1 MPKTPVTP
9 PLVGSYDI
17 QFGGFD
23 KLMPFRIREVLL
35 VAAPYDSFLLAD
47 DDALTE
53 LVFSE
58 YLDLNLR
65 YAPRVTRVATAAEA
79 LKRLGSERFDL
90 VITMASV
97 GNLDVAG
104 FAREAKRLVPDLPV
118 ILLCFNMMDVA
129 QLAEEDKAAVDRV
142 FVWLG
147 DPRIFMSIIKLVED
161 QRNIDH
167 DIGLSSVQAIIV
179 VEDSVRFYSS
189 YLPVLY
195 AEFMKQTQL
204 LMAEGINLSHKMLRM
219 RARPKILLA
228 HDFESAWALYEK
240 YQGNLLGVITDI
252 QFMHE
257 GKEDPRAGLV
267 LAERVKAQIP
277 DMPVLVQSSDA
288 SKSKAAEA
296 VGASFLHKTSANLL
310 KQLQD
315 FILKYFGFGDF
326 VFHDAAGREHG
337 RASDLHGMIEA
348 LKAAP
353 DSAVEFHANRNH
365 FSKWLMAR
373 TEFEIAYR
381 IRPRKV
387 AEFKNIGELRR
398 FLIETMHRFLQ
409 KTQLGT
415 IIQFDGR
422 YFDEESP
429 FVKIGRGSIGGK
441 ARGLAFVN
449 FLLSKTDLA
458 QRFEGVRITVPHTS
472 VISTDVF
479 DFFMEHSGL
488 NIFVR
493 AEHTN
498 AELAEAFLKA
508 ELPGY
513 VISDLRTIVGKIH
526 GPLAVRSSSMLEDSR
541 AQPFAGVYKTYM
553 LPNSHPDMEERV
565 RQLGRAV
572 KLVYASTYSVE
583 ARSYLRF
590 STHLPD
596 EEKMAVIVQHLVG
609 RPRGED
615 GRRYYPNF
623 SGVAQSYNYYPV
635 PPIAAEDGVAYVA
648 LGLGKTIMDGYRS
661 LRFSPKHP
669 HHLHQF
675 STVNDYLANSQREF
689 LALDT
694 RRSADDLGYEHEPNM
709 TWLGLDAAEADRTLS
724 PVGSTYSAENAA
736 VYDGTSRPGT
746 RLVTFAP
753 ILKDDVF
760 PLPAVLN
767 CITRMGMEAMGS
779 HVEIEFAVNLD
790 RGEDG
795 LQEFAI
801 LQMRPMISRWS
812 TQKVKLEGEPGQSV
826 LCQSPRTLGNGYVHN
841 VTDVVYVKP
850 ERFEA
855 ARTVEIAGEIGRIN
869 EALKSEGRQCLLIG
883 PGRWGSADPWLGI
896 PVRWNQ
902 ISESRVI
909 VETTLQDF
917 VIDPS
922 YGTHFFHNVTSLGL
936 GYFTVRPQ
944 PAWRRVSALGLA
956 RRPARGRRDRAAA
969 PCAAGQAARHPH
981 RRLHRPR
988 GHPHPLS
995 VSGAGEPADAP
1006 GQFKRLTRFGD
1017 LEPGRREEISR
1028 PISRK
1033 DENRSRDR
1041 VTRPQFDMEC
1051 RAYGGG
1057 RGGGDPE
1064 PRHERGRQ
1072 AGAADAAIERPA
1084 QQGEFDPAREAGR
1097 NGEPGHAP
1105 ARRDAEPVRAGN
1117 GAQIP

>member
-1 MPKTPVTP
+1 MEKTRAA
-9 PLVGSYDI
+9 PLIGTYDI

-65 YAPRVTRVATAAEA
+65 YAPRVTRVSTAAEA
-79 LKRLGSERFDL
+79 LKRLGAERFDL
-90 VITMASV
+90 VIAMASV

-104 FAREAKRLVPDLPV
+104 FAAAAKRLVADLPV

-129 QLAEEDKAAVDRV
+129 QLSEADKAAVDRV

-167 DIGLSSVQAIIV
+167 DRSLSSVQAIIL

-195 AEFMKQTQL
+195 AELMKQTQL
-204 LMAEGINLSHKMLRM
+204 LMAEGLNLSHKMLRM

-240 YQGNLLGVITDI
+240 YVGNLLGIITDV
-252 QFMHE
+252 QFRRE
-257 GKEDPRAGLV
+257 GKEDPRAGLI
-267 LAERVKAQIP
+267 LAERVKSAIP

-288 SKSKAAEA
+288 SKAAAAEA
-296 VGASFLHKTSANLL
+296 VGASFLHKTSQNLL
-310 KQLQD
+310 RQLQD

-326 VFHDAAGREHG
+326 VFRDSSGREYG

-353 DSAVEFHANRNH
+353 DSAIEFHANRNH

-373 TEFEIAYR
+373 TEFEVAYR
-381 IRPRKV
+381 IRPRRV
-387 AEFKNIGELRR
+387 AEFKNLGDLRR
-398 FLIETMHRFLQ
+398 LLIETMHRFLQ

-449 FLLSKTDLA
+449 LLLSKTDLA
-458 QRFEGVRITVPHTS
+458 QRFEGVRVTVPHTS

-479 DFFMEHSGL
+479 DFFMESNALNAFARGEHS
-488 NIFVR
+488 
-493 AEHTN
+493 N

-508 ELPGY
+508 DLPAY
-513 VISDLRTIVGKIH
+513 VLDDLRTMAGKIH

-553 LPNSHPDMEERV
+553 LPNNAPDIEERV
-565 RQLGRAV
+565 RQLARAV
-572 KLVYASTYSVE
+572 KLVYASTYATE
-583 ARSYLRF
+583 ARAYLRF
-590 STHLPD
+590 STHLPE

-609 RPRGED
+609 RPRGEQ
-615 GRRYYPNF
+615 GRRYYPSF

-694 RRSADDLGYEHEPNM
+694 QSGAGELGYEHEPNM
-709 TWLGLDAAEADRTLS
+709 AWLGLDAAEADQTLG
-724 PVGSTYSAENAA
+724 PVGSTYSAENEC
-736 VYDGTSRPGT
+736 VYDGTSRPGV

-760 PLPAVLN
+760 PLPEVLN
-767 CITRMGMEAMGS
+767 AVTRMGMEAMGS

-790 RGEDG
+790 CGEDG
-795 LQEFAI
+795 RREFAI

-812 TQKVKLEGEPGQSV
+812 ARQVRLDGAPGQSV
-826 LCQSPRTLGNGYVHN
+826 LCESPRTLGNGYVQN

-850 ERFEA
+850 ERFEP
-855 ARTVEIAGEIGRIN
+855 ARTAEIAGEIGRIN
-869 EALKSEGRQCLLIG
+869 EALRREGRQCLLIG

-909 VETTLQDF
+909 VETTLRDF
-917 VIDPS
+917 AIDPS

-936 GYFTVRPQ
+936 GYFTVHDQHGGGTLRWDWLDAQ
-944 PAWRRVSALGLA
+944 PAVAETELLRHVRLA
-956 RRPARGRRDRAAA
+956 R
-969 PCAAGQAARHPH
+969 
-981 RRLHRPR
+981 
-988 GHPHPLS
+988 PLDIRIDGS
-995 VSGAGEPADAP
+995 
-1006 GQFKRLTRFGD
+1006 T
-1017 LEPGRREEISR
+1017 
-1028 PISRK
+1028 
-1033 DENRSRDR
+1033 
-1041 VTRPQFDMEC
+1041 
-1051 RAYGGG
+1051 G
-1057 RGGGDPE
+1057 RGVILTPE
-1064 PRHERGRQ
+1064 AVQ
-1072 AGAADAAIERPA
+1072 AP
-1084 QQGEFDPAREAGR
+1084 
-1097 NGEPGHAP
+1097 
-1105 ARRDAEPVRAGN
+1105 
-1117 GAQIP
+1117 

>member
-1 MPKTPVTP
+1 MDKTLGA

-23 KLMPFRIREVLL
+23 KLMPFRIREALL

-65 YAPRVTRVATAAEA
+65 YAPRVTRAATAAEA

-90 VITMASV
+90 VITMAAV

-104 FAREAKRLVPDLPV
+104 FAGEAKRLVPDLPV

-129 QLAEEDKAAVDRV
+129 QLSDTDKAAVDRV

-147 DPRIFMSIIKLVED
+147 DPRIFMSIIKLIED

-167 DIGLSSVQAIIV
+167 DLALSSVQAIIV
-179 VEDSVRFYSS
+179 IEDSVRFYSS

-195 AEFMKQTQL
+195 AELMKQTQL

-240 YQGNLLGVITDI
+240 YRGYLLGVITDV
-252 QFMHE
+252 QFRR
-257 GKEDPRAGLV
+257 GGADDPRAGLV
-267 LAERVKAQIP
+267 FAERIKAAIR

-288 SKSKAAEA
+288 ATAAAAQA
-296 VGASFLHKTSANLL
+296 VGASFLHKTSPALL

-315 FILKYFGFGDF
+315 FMLTYFGFGDF
-326 VFHDAAGREHG
+326 VFRDAAGREYG
-337 RASDLHGMIEA
+337 RAADLHAMIER
-348 LKAAP
+348 LRTVP
-353 DSAVEFHANRNH
+353 DACIEHHSNRNH

-381 IRPRKV
+381 IRPRKA
-387 AEFKNIGELRR
+387 AEFEDLGGLRR
-398 FLIETMHRFLQ
+398 YLIETMHQFLQ

-429 FVKIGRGSIGGK
+429 FVKIGKGSIGGK

-458 QRFEGVRITVPHTS
+458 QRFEGVNITVPHTS

-488 NIFVR
+488 SAFVR
-493 AEHTN
+493 AERAN
-498 AELAEAFLKA
+498 AALAEAFTKA
-508 ELPGY
+508 EMPSY
-513 VISDLRTIVGKIH
+513 VLDNLHTLVEKIH
-526 GPLAVRSSSMLEDSR
+526 GPLAVRSSSLLEDSR
-541 AQPFAGVYKTYM
+541 SQPFAGVYKTYM
-553 LPNSHPDMEERV
+553 LPNNHPDREQRV
-565 RQLGRAV
+565 RELARAV
-572 KLVYASTYSVE
+572 KLVYASTFSAE
-583 ARSYLRF
+583 ARSYRRF

-609 RPRGED
+609 RPRGD
-615 GRRYYPNF
+615 GRRYYPGF

-661 LRFSPKHP
+661 LRFSPNHP

-675 STVNDYLANSQREF
+675 STVNDHLSNSQREF

-694 RRSADDLGYEHEPNM
+694 ARCAGDLEYDHEPNM
-709 TWLGLDAAEADRTLS
+709 TWLGLEAAEADGTLG
-724 PVGSTYSAENAA
+724 PVGSTYSAENES
-736 VYDGTSRPGT
+736 VYDGTSRPGV

-760 PLPAVLN
+760 PLPEILN
-767 CITRMGMEAMGS
+767 HITRMGMEAMGS
-779 HVEIEFAVNLD
+779 HVEIEFAANLEP
-790 RGEDG
+790 GEDG
-795 LQEFAI
+795 LREFAI

-812 TQKVKLEGEPGQSV
+812 AQKVKLEGVSRERV
-826 LCQSPRTLGNGYVHN
+826 LCESPRALGNGYVHN

-850 ERFEA
+850 ERFDP
-855 ARTVEIAGEIGRIN
+855 ARTVEIAAEIGKVN
-869 EALKSEGRQCLLIG
+869 EVLKREGRQCLLIG

-936 GYFTVRPQ
+936 GYFTVHGRHGGGTLRWDWLDAQ
-944 PAWRRVSALGLA
+944 PAAADTELLRHVRLA
-956 RRPARGRRDRAAA
+956 
-969 PCAAGQAARHPH
+969 Q
-981 RRLHRPR
+981 
-988 GHPHPLS
+988 PLDIRIDGS
-995 VSGAGEPADAP
+995 
-1006 GQFKRLTRFGD
+1006 T
-1017 LEPGRREEISR
+1017 
-1028 PISRK
+1028 
-1033 DENRSRDR
+1033 
-1041 VTRPQFDMEC
+1041 
-1051 RAYGGG
+1051 G
-1057 RGGGDPE
+1057 RGV
-1064 PRHERGRQ
+1064 
-1072 AGAADAAIERPA
+1072 IL
-1084 QQGEFDPAREAGR
+1084 
-1097 NGEPGHAP
+1097 
-1105 ARRDAEPVRAGN
+1105 
-1117 GAQIP
+1117 IP

>member
-1 MPKTPVTP
+1 MSDNKPKA
-9 PLVGSYDI
+9 LVGTYDI

-65 YAPRVTRVATAAEA
+65 YAPRVTRVSTAAEA
-79 LKRLGSERFDL
+79 LKRIEGESFDL
-90 VITMASV
+90 IITMASV
-97 GNLDVAG
+97 GNLDVSG
-104 FAREAKRLVPDLPV
+104 FAQGVKRVRPELPV

-129 QLAEEDKAAVDRV
+129 QLSDLDRSAVDRV

-161 QRNIDH
+161 SRNIDR
-167 DIGLSSVQAIIV
+167 DISVTSVQAIIV
-179 VEDSVRFYSS
+179 IEDSVRFYSS

-195 AEFMKQTQL
+195 AELMKQTQL

-228 HDFESAWALYEK
+228 HDYESAWALYEK
-240 YQGNLLGVITDI
+240 YHSNLLGIITDI
-252 QFMHE
+252 QFRR
-257 GKEDPRAGLV
+257 GGVEDPRAGLV
-267 LAERVKAQIP
+267 FAEKVKADIP
-277 DMPVLVQSSDA
+277 DMPVLVQSSD
-288 SKSKAAEA
+288 SKKAPDAAA
-296 VGASFLHKTSANLL
+296 VGASFLQKTSPTLL

-315 FILKYFGFGDF
+315 FILTYFGFGDF
-326 VFHDAAGREHG
+326 VFRDSSGREYG
-337 RASDLHGMIEA
+337 RASDLHGMIGA

-353 DSAVEFHANRNH
+353 DSAIEFHSNRNH

-381 IRPRKV
+381 IRPRKA
-387 AEFKNIGELRR
+387 AEFADIGGLRKY
-398 FLIETMHRFLQ
+398 LIETMHRFLQ

-458 QRFEGVRITVPHTS
+458 QRFEGVSITVPPTS

-479 DFFMEHSGL
+479 DFFMEHNGL
-488 NIFVR
+488 NAFVR

-508 ELPGY
+508 DLPAY
-513 VISDLRTIVGKIH
+513 VISDLRTMVGRIH

-541 AQPFAGVYKTYM
+541 AQPFAGIYKTYM
-553 LPNSHPDMEERV
+553 LPNNASDMEERV
-565 RQLGRAV
+565 RELARAV
-572 KLVYASTYSVE
+572 KLVYASTYSAE
-583 ARSYLRF
+583 ARAYLRF
-590 STHLPD
+590 SAHLPD

-609 RPRGED
+609 RLRGD
-615 GRRYYPNF
+615 GRRYYPSF

-635 PPIAAEDGVAYVA
+635 PPITAEDGVAYVA

-661 LRFSPKHP
+661 LRFSPNHP

-675 STVNDYLANSQREF
+675 STVNDYLENSQREF

-694 RRSADDLGYEHEPNM
+694 QRSAGDLGYDHEPNM
-709 TWLGLDAAEADRTLS
+709 VWLGLDAAEEDQTLG
-724 PVGSTYSAENAA
+724 PVGSTYSAENEG
-736 VYDGTSRPGT
+736 VYDGTSRPGV

-760 PLPAVLN
+760 PLPEVLN
-767 CITRMGMEAMGS
+767 LITRMGREAMGS
-779 HVEIEFAVNLD
+779 HVEIEFAVNID

-812 TQKVKLEGEPGQSV
+812 TQKVRLDGSPGQSV
-826 LCQSPRTLGNGYVHN
+826 LCESPRTLGNGYVAN

-850 ERFEA
+850 ERFDP

-869 EALKSEGRQCLLIG
+869 ESLKREGRQCLLIG

-922 YGTHFFHNVTSLGL
+922 FGTHFFHNVTSLGL
-936 GYFTVRPQ
+936 GYFTVHGQHGGGTLRWDWLDDQ
-944 PAWRRVSALGLA
+944 PAFAETELL
-956 RRPARGRRDRAAA
+956 
-969 PCAAGQAARHPH
+969 RHV
-981 RRLHRPR
+981 RLVK
-988 GHPHPLS
+988 PLDIRIDGS
-995 VSGAGEPADAP
+995 TGCGVI
-1006 GQFKRLTRFGD
+1006 L
-1017 LEPGRREEISR
+1017 
-1028 PISRK
+1028 
-1033 DENRSRDR
+1033 
-1041 VTRPQFDMEC
+1041 
-1051 RAYGGG
+1051 
-1057 RGGGDPE
+1057 
-1064 PRHERGRQ
+1064 
-1072 AGAADAAIERPA
+1072 
-1084 QQGEFDPAREAGR
+1084 
-1097 NGEPGHAP
+1097 
-1105 ARRDAEPVRAGN
+1105 
-1117 GAQIP
+1117 IP

>member
-1 MPKTPVTP
+1 MDKTRAL
-9 PLVGSYDI
+9 PLVGTYDI

-79 LKRLGSERFDL
+79 LKRLGSEHFDL

-97 GNLDVAG
+97 GNLDVGG
-104 FAREAKRLVPDLPV
+104 FAGEAKRLVAGLPV

-129 QLAEEDKAAVDRV
+129 QLAEADRAAVDCV

-167 DIGLSSVQAIIV
+167 DIGLSSVQAIIL

-195 AEFMKQTQL
+195 AELMKQTQL

-228 HDFESAWALYEK
+228 HDFESAWALYQK
-240 YQGNLLGVITDI
+240 YRGNLLGVITDV
-252 QFMHE
+252 QFKRE

-267 LAERVKAQIP
+267 LAERIKAEIP

-288 SKSKAAEA
+288 AKAPAAET
-296 VGASFLHKTSANLL
+296 VGASFLHKTSPTLL
-310 KQLQD
+310 RQLQD
-315 FILKYFGFGDF
+315 FILRYFGFGDF
-326 VFHDAAGREHG
+326 VFRDAVGREYG
-337 RASDLHGMIEA
+337 RASDLHGMIGA

-353 DSAVEFHANRNH
+353 DAAIEFHASRNH

-387 AEFKNIGELRR
+387 AEFQSMGDLRR
-398 FLIETMHRFLQ
+398 MLIETMHRFLQ

-449 FLLSKTDLA
+449 FLLSKTDVA

-479 DFFMEHSGL
+479 DFFMEHNGL
-488 NIFVR
+488 NAFVR

-508 ELPGY
+508 DLPAY
-513 VISDLRTIVGKIH
+513 VLDDLRTMVGKIH

-553 LPNSHPDMEERV
+553 LPNNAPDMEERM
-565 RQLGRAV
+565 RELARAV
-572 KLVYASTYSVE
+572 KLVYASTYSAE
-583 ARSYLRF
+583 ARAYLRF

-609 RPRGED
+609 RPRGG
-615 GRRYYPNF
+615 GRRYYPSF

-635 PPIAAEDGVAYVA
+635 PPITAEDGVAYVA

-661 LRFSPKHP
+661 LRFSPNHP

-675 STVNDYLANSQREF
+675 STVEDYLGNSQREF

-694 RRSADDLGYEHEPNM
+694 QRCADDLGYDHEPNM
-709 TWLGLDAAEADRTLS
+709 AWLGLDAAEADQTLG
-724 PVGSTYSAENAA
+724 PVGSTYSSENES
-736 VYDGTSRPGT
+736 VHDGTSRPGV

-760 PLPAVLN
+760 PLPEVLN
-767 CITRMGMEAMGS
+767 FITRMGREAMGS
-779 HVEIEFAVNLD
+779 HVEIEFAANLD
-790 RGEDG
+790 RDEDG

-812 TQKVKLEGEPGQSV
+812 TQKVRLDGSPGQSL
-826 LCQSPRTLGNGYVHN
+826 LCESPRTLGNGYVQN
-841 VTDVVYVKP
+841 LMDVVYVKP
-850 ERFEA
+850 ECFEP

-869 EALKSEGRQCLLIG
+869 EALKREGRQYLLIG

-922 YGTHFFHNVTSLGL
+922 FGTHFFHNVTSLGL
-936 GYFTVRPQ
+936 GYFTVHGAHGGGTLRWDWLDAQ
-944 PAWRRVSALGLA
+944 PAVAETERLRHVRLA
-956 RRPARGRRDRAAA
+956 TPLDIRIDGSTGRGVILA
-969 PCAAGQAARHPH
+969 P
-981 RRLHRPR
+981 
-988 GHPHPLS
+988 
-995 VSGAGEPADAP
+995 AP
-1006 GQFKRLTRFGD
+1006 G
-1017 LEPGRREEISR
+1017 GR
-1028 PISRK
+1028 
-1033 DENRSRDR
+1033 
-1041 VTRPQFDMEC
+1041 
-1051 RAYGGG
+1051 
-1057 RGGGDPE
+1057 
-1064 PRHERGRQ
+1064 
-1072 AGAADAAIERPA
+1072 
-1084 QQGEFDPAREAGR
+1084 
-1097 NGEPGHAP
+1097 
-1105 ARRDAEPVRAGN
+1105 
-1117 GAQIP
+1117 

>member
-1 MPKTPVTP
+1 MEKAHAR
-9 PLVGSYDI
+9 PLVGTYDI

-65 YAPRVTRVATAAEA
+65 YAPRVTRVSTAAEA

-97 GNLDVAG
+97 GNLDVAA
-104 FAREAKRLVPDLPV
+104 FSQEAKGLVSGLPV

-129 QLAEEDKAAVDRV
+129 QLSEADRAAVDFV

-147 DPRIFMSIIKLVED
+147 DPRIFMSIIKLIED

-167 DIGLSSVQAIIV
+167 DLALSSVQAIIV
-179 VEDSVRFYSS
+179 IEDSVRFYSS

-195 AEFMKQTQL
+195 AELMKQTQL
-204 LMAEGINLSHKMLRM
+204 LMAEGINLTHKMLRM

-240 YQGNLLGVITDI
+240 YRGNLLGIITDV
-252 QFMHE
+252 QFRRE
-257 GKEDPRAGLV
+257 GREDPRAGLV
-267 LAERVKAQIP
+267 LAERIKAQIR

-288 SKSKAAEA
+288 SKAPEAQA
-296 VGASFLHKTSANLL
+296 VGASFLQKTSPALL
-310 KQLQD
+310 RQLQD
-315 FILKYFGFGDF
+315 FMLTYFGFGDF
-326 VFHDAAGREHG
+326 VFRDAAGREHG
-337 RASDLHGMIEA
+337 RAADLHGMIER
-348 LKAAP
+348 LRTVP
-353 DSAVEFHANRNH
+353 DACIEYHSDHNH

-373 TEFEIAYR
+373 TEFEIAYL
-381 IRPRKV
+381 IRPRKTM
-387 AEFKNIGELRR
+387 EFGDIGGLRR
-398 FLIETMHRFLQ
+398 YLIETMHRFLQ

-429 FVKIGRGSIGGK
+429 FVKIGKGSIGGK

-449 FLLSKTDLA
+449 FLLSKTDMA

-488 NIFVR
+488 SSFVR
-493 AEHTN
+493 AERGN
-498 AELAEAFLKA
+498 AELAEAFTKA
-508 ELPGY
+508 DLPSY
-513 VISDLRTIVGKIH
+513 VIEDLRTMVGKIR

-553 LPNSHPDMEERV
+553 LPNNDPDPEERV
-565 RQLGRAV
+565 RQLARAV
-572 KLVYASTYSVE
+572 KLVYASTFSVE

-609 RPRGED
+609 RPRGD
-615 GRRYYPNF
+615 GRRYYPSF
-623 SGVAQSYNYYPV
+623 SGVVQSYNYYPV
-635 PPIAAEDGVAYVA
+635 PPIAADDGVAYVA
-648 LGLGKTIMDGYRS
+648 LGLGKTIMDGYRA
-661 LRFSPKHP
+661 LRFSPNHP
-669 HHLHQF
+669 QHLHQF
-675 STVNDYLANSQREF
+675 SKVADYLTNSQRDF

-694 RRSADDLGYEHEPNM
+694 GRSAADLGYDHEPGM
-709 TWLGLDAAEADRTLS
+709 VWHDLAAADADGTLGPL
-724 PVGSTYSAENAA
+724 GSTYSAENDC
-736 VYDGTSRPGT
+736 VYDGTSRPGV

-760 PLPAVLN
+760 PLPALLN
-767 CITRMGMEAMGS
+767 HLIRIGMEAMGS
-779 HVEIEFAVNLD
+779 HVEIEFAADLQP
-790 RGEDG
+790 GEDG
-795 LQEFAI
+795 LREFSI

-812 TQKVKLEGEPGQSV
+812 TQKVRLDGLAAERV
-826 LCQSPRTLGNGYVHN
+826 LCESPRTLGNGYVTG

-850 ERFEA
+850 ERFDP
-855 ARTVEIAGEIGRIN
+855 ARTVDIAAQIGQVN
-869 EALKSEGRQCLLIG
+869 EALRREGRQCLLIG

-909 VETTLQDF
+909 VETTLEGF

-936 GYFTVRPQ
+936 GYFTVHGAHGGGTLRWDWLDRQ
-944 PAWRRVSALGLA
+944 PAVSETELLRHVRLA
-956 RRPARGRRDRAAA
+956 E
-969 PCAAGQAARHPH
+969 
-981 RRLHRPR
+981 
-988 GHPHPLS
+988 PLDIRIDGS
-995 VSGAGEPADAP
+995 S
-1006 GQFKRLTRFGD
+1006 
-1017 LEPGRREEISR
+1017 
-1028 PISRK
+1028 
-1033 DENRSRDR
+1033 
-1041 VTRPQFDMEC
+1041 
-1051 RAYGGG
+1051 G
-1057 RGGGDPE
+1057 RGV
-1064 PRHERGRQ
+1064 
-1072 AGAADAAIERPA
+1072 ILI
-1084 QQGEFDPAREAGR
+1084 
-1097 NGEPGHAP
+1097 PG
-1105 ARRDAEPVRAGN
+1105 
-1117 GAQIP
+1117 